1 MLYIYVFQLW
11 VFQKEFSCSFF
22 INPLIFLWCF
32 HFSSFFTCINRRC
45 YLKSVIW
52 YSFFTFKLLNGCIF
66 IFSLQFS
73 QLSMQHFIDQR
84 PFFSFSQS
92 HYFMRNFVTEL
103 SNCSFK
109 SVSTEAINESKIRR
123 LHKRVLKQKHFEW
136 TSLYHI
142 YLPI

>member
-92 HYFMRNFVTEL
+92 HYFMRNFQVCYIFAWIYFSWFSCIHDHFCNQQEVLNYL
-103 SNCSFK
+103 S
-109 SVSTEAINESKIRR
+109 I
-123 LHKRVLKQKHFEW
+123 H
-136 TSLYHI
+136 HI
-142 YLPI
+142 